1 MRFKKAIIAA
11 LAVSMTTAPVMA
23 QSASSLSLGRAG
35 AALQSGSSLDDDD
48 DDYLLPG
55 LVIAAIIAAAILWT
69 SNKDA
74 ELSNPNPRS
83 P

>member
-35 AALQSGSSLDDDD
+35 AALQSGSSIDEDT
-48 DDYLLPG
+48 DYLLPA
-55 LVIAAIIAAAILWT
+55 LVITAILAAAILWT
-69 SNKDA
+69 SNKDSK
-74 ELSNPNPRS
+74 LSNPRS